1 MEEGT
6 NFSAEDTNYSPV
18 EDLKECAE
26 NILSSPKMPAN
37 SVKDSRDEFLDS
49 LIEAELND
57 SNPENT
63 EHSTEML
70 VEDNTEFST
79 DDAHK
84 ISAENMNEIHE
95 LNESE
100 MSVTDTDATN
110 VDITD
115 GTETEQLPALI
126 PDDDKFVKPKDVL
139 CHFPL
144 GRIKRIVKADPE
156 VPVISA
162 ESLFL
167 ISKATV
173 CRNIIV
179 CNFL

>member
-1 MEEGT
+1 MEEDT
-6 NFSAEDTNYSPV
+6 HFSADDRDDS
-18 EDLKECAE
+18 E
-26 NILSSPKMPAN
+26 NIFTSPKRPSH

-49 LIEAELND
+49 LIEAELDD
-57 SNPENT
+57 SNKENT
-63 EHSTEML
+63 DHSTEML
-70 VEDNTEFST
+70 VESNVELLTDFANETST
-79 DDAHK
+79 
-84 ISAENMNEIHE
+84 ENMDENHE

-100 MSVTDTDATN
+100 MSVTDTDVTN
-110 VDITD
+110 VNTTD
-115 GTETEQLPALI
+115 GPETEQLPDSI
-126 PDDDKFVKPKDVL
+126 PNDDKFVKPKDVL

-173 CRNIIV
+173 SENYYW
-179 CNFL
+179 

>member
-1 MEEGT
+1 MDEDT
-6 NFSAEDTNYSPV
+6 HFSADDGEDSENIFTSPKRPSPV
-18 EDLKECAE
+18 R
-26 NILSSPKMPAN
+26 
-37 SVKDSRDEFLDS
+37 DSRDEFLDS

-57 SNPENT
+57 SNRENT
-63 EHSTEML
+63 EPTEQSTEML
-70 VEDNTEFST
+70 VDNNVELFTDVAHETSTENV
-79 DDAHK
+79 D
-84 ISAENMNEIHE
+84 EIHE

-100 MSVTDTDATN
+100 MSVTDTDETN
-110 VDITD
+110 LNTTD
-115 GTETEQLPALI
+115 GPETEQLP
-126 PDDDKFVKPKDVL
+126 DSVSNDDKFVKPKDVL

-173 CRNIIV
+173 SENYCW
-179 CNFL
+179 